1 MQQRPGAGSSP
12 STHVHLRCRRMAVQT
27 QPGSAHS
34 SGRQQAPQ
42 RRSAC
47 LASARAPGNSPFTGL
62 QMLWSDCLYEGGGG
76 PFTVSHFLLFF
87 FSSLFFAF
95 FFFFL
100 PPTPR
105 FPGFVQKHKRVIH
118 HFSSSTRRA
127 LTSPSPRN
135 LCPPE
140 QAKKARS
147 GEGRAPRLL
156 QAAWAQR
163 ATFSAG
169 ISGCQ
174 PRKGEGQN
182 SMLGQKTDIGGRE
195 KQFAPV

>member
-95 FFFFL
+95 FFFSPSHPPISWFCSEAQESHSSFFFEHKESSHL
-100 PPTPR
+100 PLTPKSLPTR
-105 FPGFVQKHKRVIH
+105 TGQKGSQRGRQSSPAP
-118 HFSSSTRRA
+118 SSSLGTKGHFLSRDQWV
-127 LTSPSPRN
+127 P
-135 LCPPE
+135 
-140 QAKKARS
+140 
-147 GEGRAPRLL
+147 AP
-156 QAAWAQR
+156 
-163 ATFSAG
+163 
-169 ISGCQ
+169 
-174 PRKGEGQN
+174 KG
-182 SMLGQKTDIGGRE
+182 
-195 KQFAPV
+195 

>member
-1 MQQRPGAGSSP
+1 
-12 STHVHLRCRRMAVQT
+12 MAVQT

-95 FFFFL
+95 FFFFS
-100 PPTPR
+100 PPPPDFLVLFR
-105 FPGFVQKHKRVIH
+105 
-118 HFSSSTRRA
+118 STRESFIIFLRA
-127 LTSPSPRN
+127 QGELSPPPHPEISAHQNRPKRLAAGKTELPGSFKQPGHKGPLSQPGSVGASPERVK
-135 LCPPE
+135 
-140 QAKKARS
+140 AKT
-147 GEGRAPRLL
+147 
-156 QAAWAQR
+156 Q
-163 ATFSAG
+163 
-169 ISGCQ
+169 C
-174 PRKGEGQN
+174 
-182 SMLGQKTDIGGRE
+182 
-195 KQFAPV
+195 